1 MGRKRRKQD
10 RQLPPYVYRKGANWI
25 YRPYLGRENG
35 RTLRGETVYL
45 CPVDAPMSVLF
56 AVYEKAI
63 GESRGTVRWLL
74 KQYHASPKF
83 QSLGARTQ
91 RDYED
96 YRSRICSRRGRT
108 GKEFG
113 DVDLA
118 QVTQRT
124 IRRYLDTYPAPIA
137 ANRHIQYLKAAW
149 TWAVQRLDGV
159 PPNPCSGV
167 ELNKQTARD
176 RYVSQDEY
184 RAFMAT
190 VDGYLPLF
198 MELAYLCRARW
209 SEVAA
214 MTTED
219 VLDEGLRVRRGKGS
233 KGEITAW
240 TPRLRAAVDACKGY
254 NADAPRPITG
264 AYLIHNK
271 RGQPI
276 RQNAFQ
282 TAWGRAM
289 RAWVSDGGERFT
301 YHDLKAC
308 GYSDQQEQYA
318 GHKSQRMHEVYD
330 RKLRVVK
337 PAE

>member
-10 RQLPPYVYRKGANWI
+10 RQLPPYVYRKGENWI
-25 YRPYLGRENG
+25 YRPYLGREDG
-35 RTLRGETVYL
+35 KTLRGATVYL
-45 CPVDAPMSVLF
+45 CPIDAPMSVLF
-56 AVYEKAI
+56 AAYEKAI

-83 QSLGARTQ
+83 RQLGARTQ

-96 YRSRICSRRGRT
+96 YRARICSRKGRA

-149 TWAVQRLDGV
+149 NWAVQRLDGV
-159 PPNPCSGV
+159 PPNPCIGV
-167 ELNKQTARD
+167 ELNRQTARE

-190 VDGYLPLF
+190 TTGYLPLF

-219 VLDEGLRVRRGKGS
+219 VLEEGLRVRRGKGS
-233 KGEITAW
+233 RGEITAW
-240 TPRLRAAVDACKGY
+240 TPRLRAAVGACKAY

-264 AYLIHNK
+264 AFLIHNR

-289 RAWVSDGGERFT
+289 RAWVASGGERFT
-301 YHDLKAC
+301 YHDLKAA

-318 GHKSQRMHEVYD
+318 GHRSGRMHDVYD
-330 RKLRVVK
+330 RKLRVVR
-337 PAE
+337 PAD